1 MADTY
6 LDRLWEMHVVDRLE
20 DGVDLIHV
28 DRHLVHDLHCALA
41 FSTLEAAGRRVLHPE
56 LTFAVADHL
65 VSTRPGRTGTTVPR
79 AEALLDDMERFTR
92 RWGVRLF
99 GVDDGDHGIIHI
111 VGAEQGLVLPGLTV
125 LACDSHACTA
135 GALGALAWG
144 IGTSETE
151 HILATQTIR
160 AEKPRLM
167 RVELDGAL
175 PPGIGAK
182 DLILHLIGRI
192 GAGGGRGFA
201 IEFDGSAL
209 RALSVE
215 DRMTLCNM
223 TMECGA
229 EIALIRPD
237 DAVFAYL
244 HGRPYAPSGPPWEAA
259 LTHWRA
265 LAQGCSTD
273 ADRLVR
279 IDASALAPQMTWG
292 TNPAQVIGLDESVP
306 DPDASPDS
314 RQRQQMRR
322 ALDYMGLRA
331 GERLV
336 GLPIEHVFIGSCTNA
351 RIDDLRR
358 AARLVEGRRIAAGVR
373 AVVVPGSRAI
383 RAKAEAEGLAEIFL
397 SAGFEWHE
405 AGCSMCAAING
416 DLVEPGQRCVS
427 TSNRNFEGRQG
438 LRARTHLASP
448 ELAAAAAV
456 EGRIVNPW
464 GP

>member
-6 LDRLWEMHVVDRLE
+6 LDRLWDMHVVDRLE

-28 DRHLVHDLHCALA
+28 DRNLVHDLHCAIA
-41 FSTLEAAGRRVLHPE
+41 FSTLEASGRAVKHPE
-56 LTFAVADHL
+56 LTFGVADHL
-65 VSTRPGRTGTTVPR
+65 ISTRPGRKGATVQG
-79 AEALLDDMERFTR
+79 ASALLDKMKEHTA

-99 GVDDGDHGIIHI
+99 GLDDADHGIIHI
-111 VGAEQGLVLPGLTV
+111 VSAEQGIALPGLTV

-167 RVELDGAL
+167 RVEFVGAL
-175 PPGIGAK
+175 PAGVGAK
-182 DLILHLIGRI
+182 DLILNLIGHI
-192 GAGGGRGFA
+192 GAGGGRGHA
-201 IEFDGSAL
+201 IEFDGEAL

-223 TMECGA
+223 TMEAGA
-229 EIALIRPD
+229 EIAIIRPD
-237 DAVFAYL
+237 EKVYEYVK
-244 HGRPYAPSGPPWEAA
+244 GRPYAPKGDLWDKA
-259 LTHWRA
+259 LAHWRK
-265 LAQGCSTD
+265 LAEGCSTD

-279 IDASALAPQMTWG
+279 IDVTDLAPQMTWG
-292 TNPAQVIGLDESVP
+292 TMPAQVIGLDEVVP
-306 DPDASPDS
+306 DPAAAAEP
-314 RQRQQMRR
+314 RQRAQMER
-322 ALDYMGLRA
+322 ALEYMGLEP
-331 GERLV
+331 GQTLV
-336 GLPIEHVFIGSCTNA
+336 GLPIQHVFIGSCTNA

-358 AARLVEGRRIAAGVR
+358 AARLVAGRKVADGVR
-373 AVVVPGSRAI
+373 AIVVPGSRSI
-383 RAKAEAEGLAEIFL
+383 RAKAEAEGLADAFL
-397 SAGFEWHE
+397 AAGFEWHE

-416 DLVEPGQRCVS
+416 DLVDPGQRCVS

-448 ELAAAAAV
+448 ELAAAAAIA
-456 EGRIVNPW
+456 GRIVNPW
-464 GP
+464 EA